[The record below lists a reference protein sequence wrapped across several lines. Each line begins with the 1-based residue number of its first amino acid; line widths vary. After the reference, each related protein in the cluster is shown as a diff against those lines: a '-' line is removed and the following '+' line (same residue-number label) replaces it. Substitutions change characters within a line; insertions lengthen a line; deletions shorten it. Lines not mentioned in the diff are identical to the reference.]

1 MSDKSE
7 KIIPVKT
14 REGSYKILLTLGSGG
29 FGKVYSGRDEKSKRN
44 VAIKVRVLGAF
55 FSPSTRMTIE

>member
-1 MSDKSE
+1 MSDKCE
-7 KIIPVKT
+7 KIPIKT

-44 VAIKVRVLGAF
+44 VAIKVRVLGDF
-55 FSPSTRMTIE
+55 FFHTAQV

>member
-7 KIIPVKT
+7 KVVLKT

-55 FSPSTRMTIE
+55 FFTQHEDDN